1 MTRTLDNH
9 RLGTDT
15 AVSVVLFL
23 CLFAGQAGLIAIS
36 PLLSDVARDL
46 DVSTAAAGQLR
57 TIGGIGAAVTA
68 LLLGRVGRR
77 FGLRT
82 QLLAGSGFV
91 ALASVASAAAPTF
104 AVLAVAQLPLGIGIA
119 TLTTAGTVA
128 AAAWVPVERRRRV
141 LSWALVG
148 NPAAWIVG
156 MPLIGLVGEQ
166 SWRLAWLALPLAAA
180 VVAGAVLLLREADP
194 PARTAPASVLDAV
207 ADPCLKRWLAA
218 ETLANAA
225 WAGTLVY
232 SGALFVESYGA
243 SARLTG
249 TLLAIA
255 AAAYVAGNLSF
266 RRLEHVEPT
275 RLLPPLLL
283 ALATTTALFG
293 ALRPSVFTSTVVF
306 SAAAFAA
313 GGRTLLSSALG
324 LAAAPELRPAAMGAR
339 SASGQFGYFAGSLAG
354 GAALAAGGYPAF
366 GLVVGLAFVA
376 AAAALAPLPRAPR
389 CRSLAAESAL

>member
-1 MTRTLDNH
+1 MPTTSPSRGLRASIGPASGRPPATSSSPHSLPRSRSPAATRSTVVDAVVSVGAPTSSGVGSGLSRRKGPEPRRFDMTRTLDNH

-15 AVSVVLFL
+15 AVGVVFFL

-207 ADPCLKRWLAA
+207 ADPCLKRWL
-218 ETLANAA
+218 
-225 WAGTLVY
+225 
-232 SGALFVESYGA
+232 
-243 SARLTG
+243 
-249 TLLAIA
+249 
-255 AAAYVAGNLSF
+255 
-266 RRLEHVEPT
+266 
-275 RLLPPLLL
+275 
-283 ALATTTALFG
+283 
-293 ALRPSVFTSTVVF
+293 
-306 SAAAFAA
+306 
-313 GGRTLLSSALG
+313 
-324 LAAAPELRPAAMGAR
+324 
-339 SASGQFGYFAGSLAG
+339 
-354 GAALAAGGYPAF
+354 
-366 GLVVGLAFVA
+366 
-376 AAAALAPLPRAPR
+376 
-389 CRSLAAESAL
+389 